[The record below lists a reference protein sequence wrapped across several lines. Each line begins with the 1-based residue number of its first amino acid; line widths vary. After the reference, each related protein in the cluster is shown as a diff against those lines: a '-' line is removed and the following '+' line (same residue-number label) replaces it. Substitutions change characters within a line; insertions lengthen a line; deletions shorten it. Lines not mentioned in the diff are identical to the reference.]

1 MNPVIRTISIPAAML
16 VAISLVAS
24 PAVAQESGE
33 SDGDMGGKH
42 QMHGQAEDGMQG
54 MGGGMLGGVS
64 AQEKEALLKGAG
76 LGAGMIAM
84 MNGYPGPKHVLEMGD
99 ELELTAAQRESIG
112 TIYGKVKAES
122 VKYGTELVEKDE
134 ELAAL
139 FTSGSVSTD
148 KVEKLSRD
156 IGELQGRVR
165 AAHLNA
171 HVETFEALTPA
182 QRETLSSMQG
192 MHQMHQGSGEGMQ
205 MRSRQGQSSDT

>member
-1 MNPVIRTISIPAAML
+1 MNPVIRKISVPAALL
-16 VAISLVAS
+16 VAISLVSS
-24 PAVAQESGE
+24 PAVAQEHGE

-42 QMHGQAEDGMQG
+42 QMHGQAQGGMQG

-99 ELELTAAQRESIG
+99 ELGLTAEQRESIG
-112 TIYGKVKAES
+112 KTYGKVKAES
-122 VKYGTELVEKDE
+122 VEFGTELVEKDE
-134 ELAAL
+134 KLTAL
-139 FTSGSVSTD
+139 FASGSVSTSE
-148 KVEKLSRD
+148 VEKLSRE

-171 HVETFEALTPA
+171 HVETYDALTPA
-182 QRETLSSMQG
+182 QREQLSSMQG

-205 MRSRQGQSSDT
+205 TRARQGQSSGT

>member
-1 MNPVIRTISIPAAML
+1 MNPVIRKISVPAALL
-16 VAISLVAS
+16 VAISLVSS
-24 PAVAQESGE
+24 PAVAQEHGE

-42 QMHGQAEDGMQG
+42 QMHGQAQGGMQG

-64 AQEKEALLKGAG
+64 EQEKEALLKGAG

-99 ELELTAAQRESIG
+99 ELGLTAEQRESIG
-112 TIYGKVKAES
+112 KTYGKVKAES
-122 VKYGTELVEKDE
+122 VEFGTELVEKDE
-134 ELAAL
+134 KLTAL
-139 FTSGSVSTD
+139 FASGSVSTGE
-148 KVEKLSRD
+148 VEKLSRE

-171 HVETFEALTPA
+171 HVETYDALTPA
-182 QRETLSSMQG
+182 QREQLSSMQG

-205 MRSRQGQSSDT
+205 TRARQGRSSGT

>member
-1 MNPVIRTISIPAAML
+1 MNLVMRTISIPAAML
-16 VAISLVAS
+16 VAISLVSS
-24 PAVAQESGE
+24 PAVAQEHGE

-42 QMHGQAEDGMQG
+42 QMHGQAEGGMQG

-139 FTSGSVSTD
+139 FASGSVSTD

-165 AAHLNA
+165 AEHLNA
-171 HVETFEALTPA
+171 HVETFDALTPA
-182 QRETLSSMQG
+182 QREMLAEMQG
-192 MHQMHQGSGEGMQ
+192 MHQGSGEGMQ
-205 MRSRQGQSSDT
+205 MRSRLGLSSGT

>member
-1 MNPVIRTISIPAAML
+1 MNPVIRKISVPAALL
-16 VAISLVAS
+16 VAISLVSS
-24 PAVAQESGE
+24 PAVAQEHGE

-42 QMHGQAEDGMQG
+42 QMHGQAQGGMQG
-54 MGGGMLGGVS
+54 MDGGMLGGVS

-99 ELELTAAQRESIG
+99 ELGLTAEQRESIG
-112 TIYGKVKAES
+112 KTYGKVKAES
-122 VKYGTELVEKDE
+122 VEFGTELVEKDE
-134 ELAAL
+134 KLTAL
-139 FTSGSVSTD
+139 FASGSVSTGE
-148 KVEKLSRD
+148 VEKLSRE

-171 HVETFEALTPA
+171 HVETYDALTPA
-182 QRETLSSMQG
+182 QREQLSSMQG

-205 MRSRQGQSSDT
+205 TRARQGQSSGT

>member
-1 MNPVIRTISIPAAML
+1 MNLVMRTISIPAAML
-16 VAISLVAS
+16 VAISLVSS
-24 PAVAQESGE
+24 PAVAQEHGE

-42 QMHGQAEDGMQG
+42 QMHGQAEGGMQG
-54 MGGGMLGGVS
+54 MGGVS

-139 FTSGSVSTD
+139 FASGSVSTD

-165 AAHLNA
+165 AEHLNA
-171 HVETFEALTPA
+171 HVETFDALTPA
-182 QRETLSSMQG
+182 QREMLAEMQG
-192 MHQMHQGSGEGMQ
+192 MHQGSGEGMQ
-205 MRSRQGQSSDT
+205 MRSRQGQSSGT

>member
-1 MNPVIRTISIPAAML
+1 MNPVIRKISVPAALL
-16 VAISLVAS
+16 VAISLVSS
-24 PAVAQESGE
+24 PAVAQEHGE

-42 QMHGQAEDGMQG
+42 QMHGQAQGGMQG

-64 AQEKEALLKGAG
+64 EQEKEALLKGAG

-99 ELELTAAQRESIG
+99 ELGLTAKQRESIG
-112 TIYGKVKAES
+112 KTYGKVKAES
-122 VKYGTELVEKDE
+122 VEFGTELVEKDE
-134 ELAAL
+134 KLTAL
-139 FTSGSVSTD
+139 FASGSVSTGE
-148 KVEKLSRD
+148 VEKLSRE

-171 HVETFEALTPA
+171 HVETYDALTPA
-182 QRETLSSMQG
+182 QREQLSSMQG

-205 MRSRQGQSSDT
+205 TRARQGQSSGT